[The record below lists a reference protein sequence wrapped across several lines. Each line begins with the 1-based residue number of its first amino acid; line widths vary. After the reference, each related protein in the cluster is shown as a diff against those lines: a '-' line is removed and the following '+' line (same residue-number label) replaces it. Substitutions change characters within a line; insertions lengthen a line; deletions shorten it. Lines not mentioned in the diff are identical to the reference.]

1 MFLLNTNNIINI
13 GVANMNVILCVVFM
27 LLYVCVYKLLDSI
40 PNKDYKEQVLW
51 LLYSWCLFIVLLHIL
66 KYV

>member
-1 MFLLNTNNIINI
+1 
-13 GVANMNVILCVVFM
+13 MNVILCVVFM

>member
-1 MFLLNTNNIINI
+1 M
-13 GVANMNVILCVVFM
+13 GSYVVIVFM
-27 LLYVCVYKLLDSI
+27 LLYACVYKLLNSI

-51 LLYSWCLFIVLLHIL
+51 LFCSWCLFIVLLHIL